1 MTHKHSVLI
10 IDDHP
15 IISDSYKRILK
26 KFSQDKEEFSF
37 QVETVHDC
45 DSAMDKINQASKGKG
60 IDIIF
65 LDIQLPPS
73 KNEKILS
80 GEDLGVK
87 IKELLPNSKII
98 IATTYND
105 NFRIKNI
112 FKTINPDGFLIKND
126 LDSKELMMAIETI
139 LKGAPFFSKS
149 VLQSFRNFI
158 MNEYMLDEIDRR
170 MLYELS
176 FGTKMKALSK
186 IIHLSIPALEKR
198 KHHLKEIFD
207 VKDKD
212 DRALIIKAKEKGFI

>member
-1 MTHKHSVLI
+1 MHKYSVLI

-15 IISDSYKRILK
+15 IILDSYKRVLE

-37 QVETVHDC
+37 QIETVHDC
-45 DSAMDKINQASKGKG
+45 DSAMDKINLASKGKG

-80 GEDLGVK
+80 GEDLGIK
-87 IKELLPNSKII
+87 IKELLPDSKII

-112 FKTINPDGFLIKND
+112 YKTINPDGFLIKND
-126 LDSKELMMAIETI
+126 IDTKEIMMAIEKV
-139 LKGAPFFSKS
+139 LKGAPYYSES
-149 VLQSFRNFI
+149 VLQSFRIFI
-158 MNEYMLDEIDRR
+158 NNENMVDEHDRR

-176 FGTKMKALSK
+176 FGAKMKDLAK
-186 IIHLSIPALEKR
+186 IIPLSIPALEKR
-198 KHHLKEIFD
+198 KYHLKVIFD
-207 VKDKD
+207 VKNQD

>member
-1 MTHKHSVLI
+1 MHKYSVLI

-15 IISDSYKRILK
+15 IILDSYKRVLE

-37 QVETVHDC
+37 QIETVHDC
-45 DSAMDKINQASKGKG
+45 DSAMDKINLASKGKG

-80 GEDLGVK
+80 GEDLGIK
-87 IKELLPNSKII
+87 IKELLPDSKII

-112 FKTINPDGFLIKND
+112 YKTINPDGFLIKND
-126 LDSKELMMAIETI
+126 IDTKEIMMAIEKV
-139 LKGAPFFSKS
+139 LKGAPYYSES
-149 VLQSFRNFI
+149 VLQSFRIFI
-158 MNEYMLDEIDRR
+158 NNENMVDEHDRR

-176 FGTKMKALSK
+176 FGAKMKDLAK
-186 IIHLSIPALEKR
+186 IIPLSVPALEKG

-207 VKDKD
+207 VKDQD